1 MGSNSVFIGL
11 LLLRDIIGTMRFFGV
26 LLLSAA
32 LYGQRV
38 MVIGIDGLSTA
49 AFEKAQLPNLK
60 ALMGRGAYTLKA
72 RGVLPTVSSPNWGSI
87 LMGAGPEQHGVTS
100 NEWQRDK
107 FEIEPLCKGPE
118 GIYPNVF
125 GVLKAAKPKLHLAA
139 IYDWDG
145 FGRLFD
151 RGAATHAV
159 HVLKSEETTK
169 AAVEYWNTRKPDF
182 LFVHL
187 DDVDHAGHEHAWE
200 SAKYFEEAGR
210 IDGLVGMLVEAAG
223 RALVIVVSDH
233 GGTDKKHGNA
243 NMNDLQIPVIVAG
256 PKVKQGE
263 MKVAVNIYDLAPTIT
278 GAFGVAG
285 DDCWIGKSLLR

>member
-1 MGSNSVFIGL
+1 ML
-11 LLLRDIIGTMRFFGV
+11 LC
-26 LLLSAA
+26 AA
-32 LYGQRV
+32 LFGQRV

-49 AFEKAQLPNLK
+49 AFEKAKLPNLK
-60 ALMGRGAYTLKA
+60 ALQGRGAWTLKA
-72 RGVLPTVSSPNWGSI
+72 RGVLPTVSSPNWGSM

-107 FEIEPLCKGPE
+107 YEIEPLCQGPE

-125 GVLKAAKPKLHLAA
+125 GVLKAAKPSLHLAA

-151 RGAATHAV
+151 RKAATHAV
-159 HVLKSEETTK
+159 HVLKSEKTTE
-169 AAVEYWNTRKPDF
+169 AAIAYWKEKKPDF

-210 IDGLVGMLVEAAG
+210 IDGLVGRLVAAAEG
-223 RALVIVVSDH
+223 AMVIVVSDH
-233 GGTDKKHGNA
+233 GGTLKKHGNA
-243 NMNDLQIPVIVAG
+243 NMNDLQVPVILVG
-256 PKVKQGE
+256 PKVKAGE
-263 MKVAVNIYDLAPTIT
+263 IRKAVNLYDVAPTV
-278 GAFGVAG
+278 AAALGVKPDA
-285 DDCWIGKSLLR
+285 CWIGKPLL

>member
-1 MGSNSVFIGL
+1 MSN
-11 LLLRDIIGTMRFFGV
+11 MR
-26 LLLSAA
+26 LLSLILLAGT
-32 LYGQRV
+32 LFGQRV

-49 AFEKAQLPNLK
+49 AFEKSQLKNLK
-60 ALMGRGAYTLKA
+60 ALMSRGAYTLKA
-72 RGVLPTVSSPNWGSI
+72 RGVMPTVSSPNWGSI

-118 GIYPNVF
+118 GIFPNVF
-125 GVLKAAKPKLHLAA
+125 GVLKAAKSKLHLAA

-151 RGAATHAV
+151 RQAAEHAV

-169 AAVEYWNTRKPDF
+169 ASVEYWKTKKPDF

-200 SAKYFEEAGR
+200 SAEYFQEADR
-210 IDGLVGMLVEAAG
+210 IDLLVGQLVEASAG
-223 RALVIVVSDH
+223 ALVIVVSDH
-233 GGTDKKHGNA
+233 GGTGKRHGNA
-243 NMNDLQIPVIVAG
+243 NMNDLLIPITVSGPGMKAG
-256 PKVKQGE
+256 E
-263 MKVAVNIYDLAPTIT
+263 FDFAVNIYDLAPTIT
-278 GAFGVAG
+278 AAFGVKPDG
-285 DDCWIGKSLLR
+285 CWIGKSLLGKR

>member
-1 MGSNSVFIGL
+1 MRFVFL
-11 LLLRDIIGTMRFFGV
+11 LLMTVSI
-26 LLLSAA
+26 
-32 LYGQRV
+32 YGQRV

-49 AFEKAQLPNLK
+49 AFDKAQMPNLK
-60 ALMGRGAYTLKA
+60 AMMSRGAYTLKA

-107 FEIEPLCKGPE
+107 FEIEPSCKGPE

-151 RGAATHAV
+151 RSAAAHAV
-159 HVLKSEETTK
+159 HVLKSEETAK
-169 AAVEYWNTRKPDF
+169 SAIEYWNTKKPDF

-210 IDGLVGMLVEAAG
+210 IDGLVGKLVEAASG
-223 RALVIVVSDH
+223 ALVIVVSDH
-233 GGTDKKHGNA
+233 GGTGKKHGNA
-243 NMNDLQIPVIVAG
+243 NMNDLQIPVILAG

-263 MKVAVNIYDLAPTIT
+263 FRTAVNIYDLAPTIT
-278 GAFGVAG
+278 AAFRVAG
-285 DDCWIGKSLLR
+285 DACWIGKSLLNR